1 MDPNPAPGT
10 DDAHDAPVA
19 PVRTR
24 FIAVAAFAA
33 VALLAGAFAL
43 GFAPRR
49 ARLEKL
55 ANDAA
60 ERDDRPRVEIEKPRK
75 NPAPPELRLPGDVR
89 AMQQTVL
96 GARAVGYLKKLHAD
110 LGDHVEAG
118 QLLAEIDTPEVD
130 AQLVRARA
138 DVTLAKA
145 AVVKAQR
152 DLDLATSTLERWSG
166 FAEKGGVTPQDLDEK
181 RSAQAQ
187 ASAALDAANAA
198 VAAADAEANRLAVLQ
213 QFEKVTA
220 PFSGTITARDLDVGA
235 LVVADLN
242 GRGRELFRLEQV
254 DVVRVFVDV
263 PQPDATAIRIGGT
276 AVVTVR
282 NYPGR
287 EFKGVVTRNAG
298 SLDPATRTL
307 RCQVEVE
314 NKEGLLL
321 PGMYG
326 EARIALTSD
335 HALLT
340 IPSSAFVF
348 DADGTHVWVVENG
361 RSQRKAVAVG
371 VDFGTA
377 LEVVRGLTGD
387 EDVITNPGERLHDG
401 VEVVATAAAPPAARS
416 SSAASKAGGPSK

>member
-1 MDPNPAPGT
+1 MDPDTVTEERAE
-10 DDAHDAPVA
+10 AVA

-24 FIAVAAFAA
+24 VVAVAALVA

-43 GFAPRR
+43 GLAPRS
-49 ARLEKL
+49 ARLAALGRET
-55 ANDAA
+55 A
-60 ERDDRPRVEIEKPRK
+60 ERDDRPRVEIEKPKR
-75 NPAPPELRLPGDVR
+75 NPAPPQLRLPGEVR
-89 AMQQTVL
+89 AMQATVL

-118 QLLAEIDTPEVD
+118 QILAEIDTPEVD

-145 AVVKAQR
+145 SVVKSQR
-152 DLDLATSTLERWSG
+152 DLDLASSTLDRWTG

-181 RSAQAQ
+181 RSAKAQ
-187 ASAALDAANAA
+187 AAAALEASNAS
-198 VAAADAEANRLAVLQ
+198 VAAAEAEADRLAVLQ

-235 LVVADLN
+235 LVAGDLN

-263 PQPDATAIRIGGT
+263 PQPDATSIKIGGS

-287 EFKGVVTRNAG
+287 EFTGKVTRNAG

-307 RCQVEVE
+307 RCQVDVE

-326 EARIALTSD
+326 EVRLAVTSD
-335 HALLT
+335 RPLLT
-340 IPSSAFVF
+340 IPSSSFVF
-348 DADGTHVWVVENG
+348 DADGTHAWVVENG
-361 RSQRKAVAVG
+361 RAHKKEVAVG
-371 VDFGTA
+371 IDFGTA
-377 LEVVRGLTGD
+377 LEVVRGLKGD
-387 EDVITNPGERLHDG
+387 EDVITNPGERLAEN
-401 VEVVATAAAPPAARS
+401 VEVAATSAAAP
-416 SSAASKAGGPSK
+416 KADGPSK

>member
-1 MDPNPAPGT
+1 MESNPAPET
-10 DDAHDAPVA
+10 HDAPVA

-24 FIAVAAFAA
+24 FIAVAALVA

-55 ANDAA
+55 ARESA
-60 ERDDRPRVEIEKPRK
+60 ERDDRPRVEVEKPKK

-110 LGDHVEAG
+110 VGDHVEAG

-145 AVVKAQR
+145 TVVKTQR

-181 RSAQAQ
+181 RSAKAQ
-187 ASAALDAANAA
+187 AAAALEASNAS
-198 VAAADAEANRLAVLQ
+198 VAAAEAEANRLAVLQ

-220 PFSGTITARDLDVGA
+220 PFAGTITARDLDVGA
-235 LVVADLN
+235 LVAGDLN
-242 GRGRELFRLEQV
+242 GKGRELFRLEQV

-263 PQPDATAIRIGGT
+263 PQPDATSIKIGGT

-287 EFKGVVTRNAG
+287 EFTGKVTRNAG

-307 RCQVEVE
+307 RCQVEVA
-314 NKEGLLL
+314 NQEGLLL

-326 EARIALTSD
+326 EVRIAVTSD
-335 HALLT
+335 HAMLT

-361 RSQRKAVAVG
+361 RSQRKEVAVG
-371 VDFGTA
+371 IDFGTA
-377 LEVVRGLTGD
+377 LEVVRGLSGE
-387 EDVITNPGERLHDG
+387 EDVITNPGERLGDG
-401 VEVVATAAAPPAARS
+401 IEVAASAAAARNAS
-416 SSAASKAGGPSK
+416 RSAQ

>member
-1 MDPNPAPGT
+1 MEPTPAPET
-10 DDAHDAPVA
+10 HDAPAA

-24 FIAVAAFAA
+24 FIAVAALAA

-43 GFAPRR
+43 GLAPRR

-55 ANDAA
+55 ARESA
-60 ERDDRPRVEIEKPRK
+60 ERDDRPRVEVEKPKK

-110 LGDHVEAG
+110 VGDHVEAG

-145 AVVKAQR
+145 TVVKTQR

-181 RSAQAQ
+181 RSAKAQ
-187 ASAALDAANAA
+187 AAAALEASNAS
-198 VAAADAEANRLAVLQ
+198 VAAAEAEANRLAVLQ

-235 LVVADLN
+235 LVAGDLN

-263 PQPDATAIRIGGT
+263 PQPDATSIKIGGT

-307 RCQVEVE
+307 RCQVEVA
-314 NKEGLLL
+314 NQEGLLL

-326 EARIALTSD
+326 EVRIAVTSD

-361 RSQRKAVAVG
+361 RSQRKEVAVG
-371 VDFGTA
+371 IDFGTA
-377 LEVVRGLTGD
+377 LEVVRGLSGE
-387 EDVITNPGERLHDG
+387 EDVITNPGERLGDG
-401 VEVVATAAAPPAARS
+401 VEVAA
-416 SSAASKAGGPSK
+416 SSAAARNASRSAQ

>member
-1 MDPNPAPGT
+1 MNPDTVTEERAE
-10 DDAHDAPVA
+10 AVA

-24 FIAVAAFAA
+24 FVAVAALVA
-33 VALLAGAFAL
+33 VALLAGVFAL
-43 GFAPRR
+43 GLAPRS
-49 ARLEKL
+49 ARLSKL
-55 ANDAA
+55 AGEAA
-60 ERDDRPRVEIEKPRK
+60 ARDDRPRVEIEKPKK
-75 NPAPPELRLPGDVR
+75 NPAPPELRLPGEVR
-89 AMQQTVL
+89 AMQATVL

-118 QLLAEIDTPEVD
+118 QILAEIDTPEVD

-145 AVVKAQR
+145 AVVKSQR
-152 DLDLATSTLERWSG
+152 DLDLASSTLDRWTG

-181 RSAQAQ
+181 RSAKAQ
-187 ASAALDAANAA
+187 AAAALEASNAS
-198 VAAADAEANRLAVLQ
+198 VAAAEAEQNRLAVLQ

-235 LVVADLN
+235 LVVGDLN

-263 PQPDATAIRIGGT
+263 PQPDATSIKIGGS

-287 EFKGVVTRNAG
+287 EFKGLVTRNAG

-307 RCQVEVE
+307 RCQVDVE
-314 NKEGLLL
+314 NKEGRLL

-326 EARIALTSD
+326 EVRLAITSD
-335 HALLT
+335 RPLLT
-340 IPSSAFVF
+340 IPSSSFVF
-348 DADGTHVWVVENG
+348 DADGTHAWVVENG
-361 RSQRKAVAVG
+361 RAHKKEVAVG
-371 VDFGTA
+371 IDFGTA
-377 LEVVRGLTGD
+377 LEVVRGLQGD
-387 EDVITNPGERLHDG
+387 EDVITNPGERLAEN
-401 VEVVATAAAPPAARS
+401 VEVAATEAAPR
-416 SSAASKAGGPSK
+416 KADGPSK

>member
-1 MDPNPAPGT
+1 MEPTPAERTPV
-10 DDAHDAPVA
+10 ASDAPVT
-19 PVRTR
+19 PVTPAKTR
-24 FIAVAAFAA
+24 VVALAA
-33 VALLAGAFAL
+33 LAAIALLAGAFAL
-43 GFAPRR
+43 GLAPRR

-55 ANDAA
+55 ARAAA
-60 ERDDRPRVEIEKPRK
+60 ERDERPRVEIEKPRRI
-75 NPAPPELRLPGDVR
+75 PAPPELRLPGDVR

-96 GARAVGYLKKLHAD
+96 GARAVGYLKSLHAD

-118 QLLAEIDTPEVD
+118 QLLAVIDTPEVD

-181 RSAQAQ
+181 RSAKAQ
-187 ASAALDAANAA
+187 AAAALEAADAS
-198 VAAADAEANRLAVLQ
+198 VAAAEAEANRLAVLQ

-220 PFSGTITARDLDVGA
+220 PFAGTITARDLDVGA
-235 LVVADLN
+235 LVVGDLN

-263 PQPDATAIRIGGT
+263 PQPDATSIRIGGT

-287 EFKGVVTRNAG
+287 EFTGKVTRNAG
-298 SLDPATRTL
+298 ALDPATRTL

-326 EARIALTSD
+326 EVRIAVTSD

-361 RSQRKAVAVG
+361 RSQRKEVAVG

-387 EDVITNPGERLHDG
+387 EDVITNPGERLGDG
-401 VEVVATAAAPPAARS
+401 VEVAAAAAAARNAGR
-416 SSAASKAGGPSK
+416 SAQ

>member
-1 MDPNPAPGT
+1 MEPTPAEKAPAVP
-10 DDAHDAPVA
+10 DSPDVPVA
-19 PVRTR
+19 PAKTR
-24 FIAVAAFAA
+24 VVALAA
-33 VALLAGAFAL
+33 LAAIALLAGAFAL
-43 GFAPRR
+43 GLAPRR
-49 ARLEKL
+49 ARMERL
-55 ANDAA
+55 ALAAA
-60 ERDDRPRVEIEKPRK
+60 ERDDRPRVEVEKPRR

-96 GARAVGYLKKLHAD
+96 GARAVGYLKSLHAD

-118 QLLAEIDTPEVD
+118 QLLAVIDTPEVD

-187 ASAALDAANAA
+187 AAAALEAADAS
-198 VAAADAEANRLAVLQ
+198 VAAAEAEANRLAVLQ

-220 PFSGTITARDLDVGA
+220 PFTGTITARDLDVGA
-235 LVVADLN
+235 LVVGDLN

-263 PQPDATAIRIGGT
+263 PQPDATSIRLGGSAI
-276 AVVTVR
+276 VTVR

-298 SLDPATRTL
+298 ALDPATRTL

-314 NKEGLLL
+314 NQEGLLL

-326 EARIALTSD
+326 EVRITLTSD

-361 RSQRKAVAVG
+361 RSQRKEVAVG

-387 EDVITNPGERLHDG
+387 EDVITNPGERLGDG
-401 VEVVATAAAPPAARS
+401 VEVAASAAAARNAGR
-416 SSAASKAGGPSK
+416 SAQ